1 MYPTILV
8 VDDEPSIV
16 VSLQF
21 LLGQAGYDVSTATSG
36 EEAIETIM
44 KEHPDLILLDVMLP
58 GIDGFE
64 VCEIVRLDPK
74 WRDIKVIFL
83 SAKGK
88 EEDIAKG
95 LVLGADAY
103 ITKPYANKEVLENVR
118 RLMTGKPA

>member
-1 MYPTILV
+1 MPSKLLI
-8 VDDEPSIV
+8 VDDEPSIL

-21 LLGQAGYDVSTATSG
+21 LMTQSGHEVYTASSG

-44 KEHPDLILLDVMLP
+44 KVHPDLILLDVMLP

-64 VCEIVRLDPK
+64 VCEIVRLNPK
-74 WRDIKVIFL
+74 WRKTKVVFL

-95 LVLGADAY
+95 MVLGADAY
-103 ITKPYANKEVLENVR
+103 ITKPYANKEVVETVAGLLGGEE
-118 RLMTGKPA
+118 